1 VRLSRLALSLFIT
14 LILSVSPTLA
24 QTDASSWTLVDERR
38 MEANGAPYQISPDG
52 DWLAGPGSE
61 RGTVCVWAIET
72 LDETCSPKLVPLIHP
87 GSIRWSPDS
96 TAVAFGMHAKSL
108 TMRSDIYIYELD
120 AGAITNLTE
129 NQPGVDGDEPGE
141 TLFSH
146 YWNPAWSPDGQDLAF
161 TEITHDASGEET
173 VRLVTTPRSGGEI
186 LERAVLGD
194 SDSSITDSPISW
206 QEDGTVI
213 LSIWSMEG
221 EDPANGIW
229 RVTPDGNL
237 SQVLVAD
244 EASGVWLPYLVDVS
258 ADGARASMYSVGAY
272 AQDNVGPGTTFFV
285 VDLATGEAQS
295 WEEILGLDLNVSI
308 AESPEGTGVLIS
320 APVFSPD
327 GSSAVFMTRMAN
339 DSVDVHVMNEDGSV
353 VRLTTIPPFEGK
365 LSENETFLAGTPPN
379 LSWADNNTVLA
390 LTDYDTVILT
400 LEP

>member
-1 VRLSRLALSLFIT
+1 VRLFRLALSLFT
-14 LILSVSPTLA
+14 ALFLSVPSVLA
-24 QTDASSWTLVDERR
+24 QSDTSSWSLVNERHI
-38 MEANGAPYQISPDG
+38 ELAGAPYQISPDG
-52 DWLAGPGSE
+52 QWLAGPGSE
-61 RGTVCVWAIET
+61 RGTLCVWAIET

-96 TAVAFGMHAKSL
+96 TAVAFGMHAKSP
-108 TMRSDIYIYELD
+108 TMRSDIYIYEMD
-120 AGAITNLTE
+120 AGTITNLTE

-146 YWNPAWSPDGQDLAF
+146 YWNPAWSPDGQNLAF

-186 LERAVLGD
+186 LEIAVLGD

-206 QEDGTVI
+206 QDDDTVI
-213 LSIWSMEG
+213 LSIWDVEG

-229 RVTPDGNL
+229 HVAPDGDL

-244 EASGVWLPYLVDVS
+244 EASGVWLPYLMDVTE
-258 ADGARASMYSVGAY
+258 DGTRASMYSLGAY

-285 VDLATGEAQS
+285 IDLTTGEAQS
-295 WEEILGLDLNVSI
+295 WEEVLGLDLNVSI

-327 GSSAVFMTRMAN
+327 GSSAVFMTRMAD
-339 DSVDVHVMNEDGSV
+339 DSVDVQVMNDDGSV
-353 VRLTTIPPFEGK
+353 ERLTTIPPFEGK
-365 LSENETFLAGTPPN
+365 LSENETFLAGTAPN

-390 LTDYDTVILT
+390 LTDYDAVILT